1 MDQRIR
7 KHAEVVT
14 KYSLGL
20 KRGDRVLIQGDVT
33 TMPLVAECY
42 RQAVAQ
48 GGHPTVKLT
57 SDELKEALL
66 RLGTEE
72 QIKFIHG
79 FELEAVRTLDAVL
92 SIWGSAN
99 TRMLSGVP
107 GERMKWASQGTAEY
121 RRIFFDRMAK
131 GELRW
136 CGTQHPTQANA
147 QEASMSLSEY
157 EDFVYGCC
165 LLDDPDPVARWRE
178 VEREQDRICRILD
191 RAKSLRIVSADTD
204 LSLSVAGRKWI
215 NCCGHENF
223 PDGEVFTSPVE
234 DSAQGR
240 IRFSFPG
247 IYGGREIEDIR
258 LEFDRGRVVKAEADK
273 GRELLEQLLETDPG
287 ARLLG
292 EVAVGTNYNIARFTR
307 NMLFDEKIGGTVHLA
322 IGQAFAESGGSNQS
336 SIHWD
341 MLCDMKQG
349 GMVEADGQV
358 VYRDGKFVI

>member
-1 MDQRIR
+1 MDQRLTR
-7 KHAEVVT
+7 HAEVVT
-14 KYSLGL
+14 RYSLGL
-20 KRGDRVLIQGDVT
+20 KKGDRVLIQGDVT
-33 TMPLVAECY
+33 AMPLVAECY

-48 GGHPTVKLT
+48 GAHPTVKLT

-72 QIKFIHG
+72 QIKFTHG

-99 TRMLSGVP
+99 TRMLSSVP

-121 RRIFFDRMAK
+121 RKIFFERMAK

-136 CGTQHPTQANA
+136 CGTQHPTQGNA

-157 EDFVYGCC
+157 QDFAYGCC

-178 VEREQDRICRILD
+178 VEREQGRICGLLD
-191 RAKSLRIVSADTD
+191 RVQRIRIVSRDTD
-204 LSLSVAGRKWI
+204 LSLSVAGRKWV

-223 PDGEVFTSPVE
+223 PDGEVFTCPVE

-258 LEFDRGRVVKAEADK
+258 LEFDKGRVVGAEAAK
-273 GRELLEQLLETDPG
+273 GRDLLEQLLETDPG

-292 EVAVGTNYNIARFTR
+292 EVAVGTNYDITRFTR

-322 IGQAFAESGGSNQS
+322 IGQAFAEAGGSNQS
-336 SIHWD
+336 SVHWD

-349 GMVEADGQV
+349 GHIEADGRV
-358 VYRDGKFVI
+358 VYKDGKFVI